1 MSSLVWSVVLPSD
14 GLWPVVCGLG
24 SWGAGAVLAGLVYC
38 GVGGTEVHV
47 IERREFC
54 DSMGIVGA
62 FCQFRLS
69 T

>member
-1 MSSLVWSVVLPSD
+1 MAC
-14 GLWPVVCGLG
+14 GLW
-24 SWGAGAVLAGLVYC
+24 SWAGAVLAGLVYC

-54 DSMGIVGA
+54 DSMGIVGT